1 MIVQFNLLKWELRK
15 DVAVHRSLI
24 FDKVG
29 VQNQGLSVSRNLD
42 TDLANY
48 DFVK

>member
-1 MIVQFNLLKWELRK
+1 MIIQFNLLKWKLRK

-29 VQNQGLSVSRNLD
+29 IQNQGLAVSQDLD
-42 TDLANY
+42 A
-48 DFVK
+48 DFTN